1 MKPYTAP
8 SGTVWEL
15 DSSPTSPVS
24 TIFLVLDGHVQ
35 SDSDTVYR
43 RAFSLTRGVMQPF
56 GEGSWMDNDS
66 RRIG

>member
-15 DSSPTSPVS
+15 ESFTTGSVI

-43 RAFSLTRGVMQPF
+43 RAFSLTRGVMQSF